1 MNSDNRSRPITDSRL
16 AAAVSHW
23 GPRFVS
29 NGVPLPDFQEV
40 CSSIE
45 RWSDWCAAWS
55 QRAHVHELLGIEAL
69 EQGHALSAG
78 EHLNTAA
85 VCYHF
90 AKFLFVNDPEQMR
103 RAHNKAIECRNRA
116 LPYLTP
122 PGERVEIP
130 VDGSHYTGILRK
142 PQGVQK
148 PPVVVMVMG
157 LDSAKEEMGA
167 YEKPFLDRG
176 VATLSFDGPGQGEG
190 EYEFKICPEYEQ
202 PMTFVLDWLAG
213 RDDVD
218 SQRVGVCGVSLGGYY
233 APRAAAF
240 HPRIKACISLS
251 GPYDFGE
258 IWPNLPELT
267 RAAFVYRAGCSSDEE
282 GHRYA
287 SRLSLVNAA
296 SNIACPLFVVAGK
309 RDRIIPWQHGE
320 RLAQSVKGE
329 VKRVFLDEGNHVAN
343 NRAYQYRPQMG
354 DWMAEQL
361 SGK

>member
-1 MNSDNRSRPITDSRL
+1 MNSDGRSSPADARL
-16 AAAVSHW
+16 KAAVSHW

-45 RWSDWCAAWS
+45 RWADWCRAWS

-69 EQGHALSAG
+69 ESGHGLSAG

-103 RAHNKAIECRNRA
+103 VAHKKAVECRNQA
-116 LPYLTP
+116 LPHLVP

-130 VDGSHYTGILRK
+130 VDGGVYAGILRK
-142 PQGVQK
+142 PAGVK
-148 PPVVVMVMG
+148 SPPVVVMVMG
-157 LDSAKEEMGA
+157 LDSAKEEMAA

-176 VATLSFDGPGQGEG
+176 VATLAFDGPGQGEG
-190 EYEFKICPEYEQ
+190 EYEFKICPEYEH
-202 PMTFVLDWLAG
+202 PMAQVLDWLEA

-218 SQRVGVCGVSLGGYY
+218 RGRVGVCGVSLGGYY

-267 RAAFVYRAGCSSDEE
+267 KAAFIYRAGCSTDGE
-282 GHRYA
+282 GREYA
-287 SRLSLVNAA
+287 SRLSLAEAA
-296 SNIACPLFVVAGK
+296 PKIACPLFVVAGK

-320 RLAQSVKGE
+320 RLAKAARGE
-329 VKRVFLDEGNHVAN
+329 VKWVFLEEGNHVAN

-354 DWMAEQL
+354 DWMAEKL
-361 SGK
+361 RKN